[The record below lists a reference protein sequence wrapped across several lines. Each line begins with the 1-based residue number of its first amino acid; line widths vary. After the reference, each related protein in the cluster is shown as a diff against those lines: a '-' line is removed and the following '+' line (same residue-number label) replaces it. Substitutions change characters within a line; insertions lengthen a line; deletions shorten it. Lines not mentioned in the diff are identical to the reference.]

1 MRHLASRDLQ
11 CPERDLLVQE
21 DGAYAYGTEGCS
33 MDVDRVTAWGCGR
46 EALYDFDAQGAP
58 RLKLTL
64 PGKPE
69 LRQWVE
75 EALQAQPPDT
85 AFTLGKSTTGPHFRQ
100 QEVLFFPTQSG
111 ARWKLAVVLSA
122 EGCSEAG
129 TSESVTPQP
138 VPEATD
144 GSISLWAST
153 CGEVYRATVTYSGP
167 PALMPAPRGL
177 HLRQLAE
184 AVAAKLSE
192 SNRPRPR
199 GPTPAPAPARAPAR

>member
-11 CPERDLLVQE
+11 CPERDLSVQE
-21 DGAYAYGTEGCS
+21 EGMEAYGAGGCS
-33 MDVDRVTAWGCGR
+33 LDVYAVTAAGCGR

-58 RLKLTL
+58 RLRLVL

-69 LRQWVE
+69 LRQWVQ
-75 EALQAQPPDT
+75 EALQAQAPDT
-85 AFTLGKSTTGPHFRQ
+85 AFALGRSTTGPHFRQ

-111 ARWKLAVVLSA
+111 ARWKLAVVLSGEA
-122 EGCSEAG
+122 CSEAG

-153 CGEVYRATVTYSGP
+153 CGEVFRATATYSGP

-192 SNRPRPR
+192 SNRPKPSAS
-199 GPTPAPAPARAPAR
+199 APP